1 MVALTGQWWLEAR
14 RPKRDEVVRYSAV
27 TPDIPIPTDKL
38 AWMRELLTKTGNLTK
53 PLDLAR
59 FTDDSLRA
67 KALEL
72 AGK

>member
-1 MVALTGQWWLEAR
+1 
-14 RPKRDEVVRYSAV
+14 
-27 TPDIPIPTDKL
+27 
-38 AWMRELLTKTGNLTK
+38 MRELLTKTGNLTK